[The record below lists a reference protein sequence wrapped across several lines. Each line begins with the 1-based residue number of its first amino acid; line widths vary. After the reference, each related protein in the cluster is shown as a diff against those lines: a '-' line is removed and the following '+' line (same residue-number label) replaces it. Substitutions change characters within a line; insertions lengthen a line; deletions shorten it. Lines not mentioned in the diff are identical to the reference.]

1 LYHSGLF
8 KYNSLTFL
16 CKKYSVNPTL
26 LYAKCFSSP
35 QVTTWY
41 LPSVSLLRI
50 FSIKAM
56 PTIPRPTTKILV
68 RVWGG
73 GGFERVVAVVEDE
86 SEGED
91 GRDEV
96 DPEAEAEDED
106 VVGGTVMMGRVSGSF
121 DVVQIECE
129 WDGSRKS

>member
-1 LYHSGLF
+1 
-8 KYNSLTFL
+8 
-16 CKKYSVNPTL
+16 
-26 LYAKCFSSP
+26 
-35 QVTTWY
+35 
-41 LPSVSLLRI
+41 VSLLRI

-86 SEGED
+86 SEEED

-106 VVGGTVMMGRVSGSF
+106 AVGGIGAVMMERVSGSF

>member
-1 LYHSGLF
+1 M
-8 KYNSLTFL
+8 
-16 CKKYSVNPTL
+16 
-26 LYAKCFSSP
+26 
-35 QVTTWY
+35 
-41 LPSVSLLRI
+41 
-50 FSIKAM
+50 KAM

-73 GGFERVVAVVEDE
+73 GGFERVVWVVAVVEDE

-106 VVGGTVMMGRVSGSF
+106 AVGGIGAVMMGRISE
-121 DVVQIECE
+121 VVKIGCRL
-129 WDGSRKS
+129 WSSSRREG